1 MRHCAKPGGRP
12 PGTPRGGSVG
22 LTVVTIAAL
31 TLLTSGFRAAPTAS
45 LGSAH
50 PHGKEV
56 IKIAAKVP
64 GPYHARVSAH
74 GAFKAKGYFL
84 RKRASLI
91 FPGGRLAVRR
101 HLISTTNRPPNLAT
115 CWFKARQ
122 TGTFRVFYST
132 GKYRG
137 LRWAGNFTTS
147 IAGRLK
153 KTGPDQCGTKIVVY
167 SAVTYEIGTIP

>member
-1 MRHCAKPGGRP
+1 MRDSRVWA
-12 PGTPRGGSVG
+12 G
-22 LTVVTIAAL
+22 LTLVAMIAL
-31 TLLTSGFRAAPTAS
+31 TLVTGGFRAAPAAS

-56 IKIAAKVP
+56 IKIVAKRP
-64 GPYHARVSAH
+64 GPYHARASAH
-74 GAFKAKGYFL
+74 GAFSAKGYFL

-101 HLISTTNRPPNLAT
+101 HLISTTNQPPNLST

-122 TGTFRVFYST
+122 TGTFRVFYAT
-132 GKYRG
+132 GKYHG
-137 LRWAGNFTTS
+137 LRYDGNFTTS

-153 KTGPDQCGTKIVVY
+153 KTGPDQCGSKIVVY

>member
-1 MRHCAKPGGRP
+1 MTMA
-12 PGTPRGGSVG
+12 T
-22 LTVVTIAAL
+22 L
-31 TLLTSGFRAAPTAS
+31 TLLTSGFQAASAAS

-56 IKIAAKVP
+56 IKIVSRRP

-74 GAFKAKGYFL
+74 GAFSAKGYFL
-84 RKRASLI
+84 RRRASLI
-91 FPGGRLAVRR
+91 FPGGRLVVRR
-101 HLISTTNRPPNLAT
+101 HLISTTNQPPNLST

-122 TGTFRVFYST
+122 TGTFRVTYST

-137 LRWAGNFTTS
+137 LRWGGDFTTS

-153 KTGPDQCGTKIVVY
+153 KTGPDQCGAKIVVY